1 MRAADEPAAR
11 VSVGTTATG
20 MSKRNAPPGASM
32 GDLAYLFPRL
42 AGTKTT
48 REVARLPP
56 AFILG
61 ILGAASARQ
70 EIRRVTPLL
79 PP

>member
-1 MRAADEPAAR
+1 
-11 VSVGTTATG
+11 
-20 MSKRNAPPGASM
+20 M